1 MVLDSKAYDQVSLG
15 LLHLELRGSS
25 IGHNGAF
32 SPQWLIFCEPV
43 EPTHAAGARKPIRAQ
58 SRETS
63 SKTALAACQRSH
75 EVPPPYPPRSY
86 PKTSGP
92 ANCGRKRCSRTS
104 AHREPSHSGRCEKS
118 VSCQFET

>member
-43 EPTHAAGARKPIRAQ
+43 EPTHAAGARKPIRATVARDEFQ
-58 SRETS
+58 D
-63 SKTALAACQRSH
+63 C
-75 EVPPPYPPRSY
+75 PRGM
-86 PKTSGP
+86 PKI
-92 ANCGRKRCSRTS
+92 A
-104 AHREPSHSGRCEKS
+104 
-118 VSCQFET
+118 